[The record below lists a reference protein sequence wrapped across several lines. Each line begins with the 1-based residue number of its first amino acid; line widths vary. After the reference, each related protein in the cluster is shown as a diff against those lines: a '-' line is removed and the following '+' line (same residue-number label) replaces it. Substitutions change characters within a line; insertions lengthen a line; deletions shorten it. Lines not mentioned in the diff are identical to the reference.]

1 MPTSAVIDRELAA
14 KAAALATSFST
25 GGGRLSAS
33 AADLGEISLLRDD
46 DCLLRQTFL
55 EILRHH
61 SPKVCAKLDAIYAFS
76 DAWCASSGDD
86 AEAAASLA
94 GASGDGGGGATADAD
109 FAVLEK
115 AVASLNPDEMIL

>member
-1 MPTSAVIDRELAA
+1 MTPVADLQA
-14 KAAALATSFST
+14 KAAALATAFNAGV
-25 GGGRLSAS
+25 GGARLSAS

-76 DAWCASSGDD
+76 DAWCAGASGGD
-86 AEAAASLA
+86 AEAAAASA
-94 GASGDGGGGATADAD
+94 SISGDGGSSSGTSDAD